1 MSFENDLDNEKI
13 YKINERYK
21 HTNTK
26 GNFWISNQALIN
38 QYKPV
43 NLRIVIK
50 NRLNF

>member
-43 NLRIVIK
+43 NLGIVIK
-50 NRLNF
+50 NRLKF